1 MLFQNRGWNC
11 LTRDTR
17 LIQKKTNY
25 GASPA
30 LPSRARAWSS
40 PPDQLALEA
49 SDVHVW
55 LVSLNQPVA
64 IVNGLLQLVS
74 PDEQAK
80 ADRFQFEIDRRRFIV
95 ARGCLRTILAGYLGI
110 APAAIQFSYGN
121 HGKPKLATQTAS
133 ASQLKFNLAHSGDR
147 AVYAFT
153 LIGEVGVDLERIRP
167 DFDGDEVARRFFS
180 PSEVACLNQFS
191 VAARQQAFFQCWT
204 RKEAF
209 IKAKGLGLSIALDQF
224 DVTLAADEE
233 AALLRTRW
241 DESEAARW
249 SLQEIDVGPDYAA
262 AVAIEAEDWKLSRW
276 CFDEV
281 GWATM

>member
-1 MLFQNRGWNC
+1 
-11 LTRDTR
+11 
-17 LIQKKTNY
+17 LIQEKANY

-30 LPSRARAWSS
+30 IPSRAPAWSS

-49 SDVHVW
+49 TDVHVW
-55 LVSLNQPVA
+55 LVSLNQPMATVTRFRQH
-64 IVNGLLQLVS
+64 LS
-74 PDEQAK
+74 PDELAR
-80 ADRFQFEIDRRRFIV
+80 AERFRFEIDRRRFIV
-95 ARGCLRTILAGYLGI
+95 ARGYLRTILAGYLGI
-110 APAAIQFSYGN
+110 APATIQFTYGDY
-121 HGKPKLATQTAS
+121 GKPGLATSTAPS
-133 ASQLKFNLAHSGDR
+133 AQLKFNLAHSGEL

-180 PSEVACLNQFS
+180 PQEVAKLDQFS
-191 VAARQQAFFQCWT
+191 VADRQQAFFHCWT

-224 DVTLAADEE
+224 DVTLAADEQ

-249 SLQEIDVGPDYAA
+249 LLQEIEVGPEYAA

-276 CFDEV
+276 CFDEA
-281 GWATM
+281 GWAAM